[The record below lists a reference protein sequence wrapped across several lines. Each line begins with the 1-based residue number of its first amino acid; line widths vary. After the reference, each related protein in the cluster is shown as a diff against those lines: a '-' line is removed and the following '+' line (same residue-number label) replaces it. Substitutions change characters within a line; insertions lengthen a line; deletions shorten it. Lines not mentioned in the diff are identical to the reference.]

1 MVDGGEND
9 AAMRGEEGVEGVG
22 RVAVEERG
30 GGVDGGEVRDAG
42 GRGDWG
48 RGLAG
53 GGGDGERAGN
63 VAGVSAEVEDR
74 REMPVDVLGRGN

>member
-1 MVDGGEND
+1 MVDGWEDD
-9 AAMRGEEGVEGVG
+9 AGVRGEEGVERLGGIAMEERRGGVG
-22 RVAVEERG
+22 
-30 GGVDGGEVRDAG
+30 GGEVRDAG

-63 VAGVSAEVEDR
+63 VAGVGAEVEDH
-74 REMPVDVLGRGN
+74 REMPIYVLEKGD